1 MKPKSQERGEALIL
15 IALAAVGLFAFS
27 ALAIDGS
34 RVFSDR
40 RHAQNAADTA
50 VLAAALAKIKGNDY
64 SNAALL
70 RAQSNGFDTTN
81 STVEVNTC
89 DQVIAQNLQPPC
101 EGLPAGA
108 NAAEYIQVVIRTTT
122 QTTFARII
130 GRTEIPTV
138 VSAIAR
144 ASGSTTTGTTSS
156 AAAMFATQKGDVAQC
171 FDMNGGQSLSLY
183 THGSN
188 ISVNCSNA
196 AAVSLGGSAAL
207 HM

>member
-1 MKPKSQERGEALIL
+1 MKPISQERGQALIL

-50 VLAAALAKIKGNDY
+50 VLAAALAKIKGEDY
-64 SNAALL
+64 SNAAIL
-70 RAQSNGFDTTN
+70 RAGSNGFDTTN

-89 DQVIAQNLQPPC
+89 DVVAAGGLPPAC
-101 EGLPAGA
+101 EGLPTGA
-108 NAAEYIQVVIRTTT
+108 NPAEYIQVVIRTTT

-130 GRTEIPTV
+130 GRTEVPTIE
-138 VSAIAR
+138 SAIAR
-144 ASGSTTTGTTSS
+144 ASGSTATSS
-156 AAAMFATQKGDVAQC
+156 SSSNPAMFATQSGPFDRC
-171 FDMNGGQSLSLY
+171 FDMNGGNGATLW

-196 AAVSLGGSAAL
+196 ASVFLSRSEERR
-207 HM
+207 